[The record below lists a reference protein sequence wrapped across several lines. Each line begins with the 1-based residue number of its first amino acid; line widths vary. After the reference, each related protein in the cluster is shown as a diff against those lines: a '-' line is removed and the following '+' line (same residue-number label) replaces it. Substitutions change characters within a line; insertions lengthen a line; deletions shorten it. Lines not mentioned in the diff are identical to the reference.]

1 MAVTEVPLEFTYT
14 YDTIIELDGEGAMP
28 NPYTQ
33 IAYETDASN
42 ASSVVDLDMGNQ
54 LATAPNFV
62 GDASVVEIQLGGD
75 FQTVYVSSFSKD
87 IVEIQMEGSLVVQ
100 GKGEASL
107 NVLEIKAS
115 GSMHLTPLMRGD
127 ASVVEMT
134 MEGSGFV
141 SNSLTMDKEV
151 IILSMSGSL
160 IQGQD
165 ESGSPIIIP
174 ADDDIEYPN
183 ISGEEYI
190 IVNLRTK
197 AHSTYRDGERTA
209 VAKTAS
215 MDFGT
220 FSQKAVTDMFMLSR
234 AKGDLEVL
242 VDTKEDIERRYPLSH
257 GNTQQAN
264 MKNKKLPLG
273 KGLKG
278 VNWAL
283 SIVVPDEAHLEIRGI
298 ELLVTDLKR
307 RT

>member
-1 MAVTEVPLEFTYT
+1 MAVTEVPLEFTYS
-14 YDTIIELDGEGAMP
+14 YDTILEFAGEGDET
-28 NPYTQ
+28 NPSTQ
-33 IAYETDASN
+33 VDYDPDMEN
-42 ASSVVDLDMGNQ
+42 ASSLYDISSDGAF
-54 LATAPNFV
+54 ATAPNFN
-62 GDASVVEIQLGGD
+62 GDASVVELQLESS
-75 FQTVYVSSFSKD
+75 FQTVFVASCSKEV
-87 IVEIQMEGSLVVQ
+87 VEIQMEGSLIVQ

-141 SNSLTMDKEV
+141 S
-151 IILSMSGSL
+151 LSMSGSL

-174 ADDDIEYPN
+174 ADDDVDYPN

-190 IVNLRTK
+190 VVNLRTK
-197 AHSTYRDGERTA
+197 AHATYRDGERTA

-220 FSQKAVTDMFMLSR
+220 YSQKAVSDMFMLSR
-234 AKGDLEVL
+234 AKGDMEVL
-242 VDTKEDIERRYPLSH
+242 VNTKEDVERRYPLSH